1 MATPMPERGEPY
13 ADAAAEAVQTS
24 VMAVRLVLAVADAV
38 RRHQQR
44 RNGKGEE
51 ELPPVEQ
58 SGSVAADSVTKLL
71 PADISAALMQ
81 NAEWP
86 QMAQQLVGLQRAGVD
101 LGDFLPRLSEIAV
114 SVRDAAMANAERVD
128 REGTGEWERTLREM
142 LPAGPVREAIVS
154 SPTWPDIAAKMAEI
168 DQRGVDVRKILASAH
183 DEGVGVDQAIA
194 RVLAANPTPA
204 LSRDAKRTSG
214 PLTIGLDVPSDLD
227 LSDRERALNQL
238 AIVEDN
244 ARYVRWV
251 REAMPGYE
259 TAADAL
265 VIHEYWPLIAARMA
279 KMETQGKPVREHLAR
294 LLQNTSWE
302 DGPVSQLGA
311 RLVEAA
317 SETLQRPLGEGSASR
332 AKVNTAAARA
342 QSVTLDPTKRQGA
355 KAAADAETVGIAHRQ
370 QSGPAPSRGK
380 SR

>member
-1 MATPMPERGEPY
+1 
-13 ADAAAEAVQTS
+13 
-24 VMAVRLVLAVADAV
+24 MAVRLVLAVADAV

-183 DEGVGVDQAIA
+183 DGGVGVDQAIA